1 MDREIVVPGQ
11 LLSDNTNE
19 SGSGTYVKEG
29 KVYSLLYGVANV
41 KNRISVIP
49 FSGKYIPSRKDFV
62 IGTVFETTSSNWIFD
77 IGSPYDGLLHVSEYP
92 RRVESSMM
100 REIFNIGD
108 CAILRIKDVDASM
121 KIELT
126 LREKGLRKI
135 KGGRLLEVPPTKVPR
150 VIGHNGSMVSML
162 KKETD
167 CEIFVGQNGRIWING
182 KDENMDKLSE
192 AIDLIIRESHTS
204 GLTDKISQFLQIKE
218 EEEEDTK
225 VGEEVADVDIE
236 QGEVVEDINSPD
248 EEDGEDT
255 DKVDETSRKVDQ
267 LLDAE
272 EN

>member
-29 KVYSLLYGVANV
+29 KVYSLLYGVTNV

-62 IGTVFETTSSNWIFD
+62 IGTVFEITSSNWIFN

-92 RRVESSMM
+92 RRIESSMM
-100 REIFNIGD
+100 KEILNIGD
-108 CAILRIKDVDASM
+108 SAILRIKDVDASM

-135 KGGRLLEVPPTKVPR
+135 KGGRLIEVPSSKVPR

-162 KKETD
+162 KKETA

-182 KDENMDKLSE
+182 KDEDMDKLSE
-192 AIDLIIRESHTS
+192 AIDMIIRESHTS
-204 GLTDKISQFLQIKE
+204 GLTDKISQFLEVDKGTEKEIEEDKVE
-218 EEEEDTK
+218 EEEEDTDL
-225 VGEEVADVDIE
+225 ETAE
-236 QGEVVEDINSPD
+236 S
-248 EEDGEDT
+248 EDT
-255 DKVDETSRKVDQ
+255 EDAEDVDETSRKVDQ
-267 LLDAE
+267 LLNTE